1 MRENLDAVGMP
12 QVREIPQLTKS
23 SAAARPVPAA
33 VAALI
38 GHGHPDLGC
47 SQCAEF
53 DNRAVP
59 SGAPNSSPVELGD
72 SGEVKKNAILGIWDA
87 READRCGA
95 S

>member
-23 SAAARPVPAA
+23 SAAARAVPPPAA
-33 VAALI
+33 ALLGTVIPILGALSAPSSTTELSQVA
-38 GHGHPDLGC
+38 PD
-47 SQCAEF
+47 
-53 DNRAVP
+53 
-59 SGAPNSSPVELGD
+59 SSPVELGG